1 MRLERTGSMGRT
13 GNVPVTE
20 KNILA
25 QEEELSQGTK
35 MGRERRV
42 PESQGGCAK
51 PGWELQ
57 TLEDFEATPVGR

>member
-1 MRLERTGSMGRT
+1 M
-13 GNVPVTE
+13 TE